1 MNIRRS
7 MLYRGADVI
16 RDVEWVVFDEVHYV
30 NDAERGVVWEEVII
44 MLPPHI
50 GLVLLSATV
59 PNVAEFADWVG
70 RTKRRKVFVT
80 GTLRRPVPLEHC
92 LFANGGLYKV
102 CEKDAFLPAGYRTL
116 AAKKKAKETQKAAS
130 KAAQGGAGGGAG
142 RGGAGGGRG
151 GGRSSGGAGGGGGAA
166 ALQQQQRQGGNG
178 GGDLRMGEKSM
189 WLNLIKCGAL
199 SCLHSA
205 AAPQICVLIHTHFL
219 RFHSFLKKKEL
230 LPAVVFAFSK
240 RKCDAS
246 ADALTGARCAQPC
259 THLHAQS
266 RTQNLVQSP
275 SYNAC
280 SLSTRQVWI

>member
-1 MNIRRS
+1 

-70 RTKRRKVFVT
+70 RTKRRKVYVT

-102 CEKDAFLPAGYRTL
+102 CEKDVFLPAGYRAL
-116 AAKKKAKETQKAAS
+116 AAEKKAKEAQKAAS

-151 GGRSSGGAGGGGGAA
+151 GGRSSGGGGGGGGGA

-189 WLNLIKCGAL
+189 WLNLIK
-199 SCLHSA
+199 
-205 AAPQICVLIHTHFL
+205 
-219 RFHSFLKKKEL
+219 
-230 LPAVVFAFSK
+230 
-240 RKCDAS
+240 
-246 ADALTGARCAQPC
+246 
-259 THLHAQS
+259 
-266 RTQNLVQSP
+266 
-275 SYNAC
+275 
-280 SLSTRQVWI
+280 